1 MMERG
6 DVTEPCKN
14 ISCRFKVIVSNFHF
28 GVLVYCFKEVYFL
41 VGLEVRQCFFKY
53 WLIDLALKLIKRC
66 FK

>member
-1 MMERG
+1 MLLSLVKTSLVG
-6 DVTEPCKN
+6 LQLL
-14 ISCRFKVIVSNFHF
+14 VSNFHF

-66 FK
+66 SE